1 MAEPVLARPTAGGP
15 GVDYGDVQGLV
26 RFGYSRMTEAC
37 FFLLAVR
44 DPASARSWLATAPVA
59 DAVGRKPPP
68 ATAMQVAFTAE
79 GLRAL
84 GVPAAL
90 IEGFAPEFIS
100 GMAGE
105 ESRSRRLGDV
115 GANAPTGW
123 RWGGPGRVPHLLVLL
138 YAEPGRLADWQRTIQ
153 GERWAAA
160 FQEIECLTTSNLD
173 GTEPFGFKDGISQP
187 VLDWDRERR
196 VEGDQLGY
204 SNLLALG
211 EFLLGYPNE
220 YGKYTERP
228 LVKESDDPRRELLPA
243 EDAPG
248 RRDLGRN
255 GTYLVFRELRQ
266 DVLGFWRFLDRQA
279 NSNAAERQR
288 LAEAMVGRRMS
299 GESLVPAGGPPIAGV
314 GPDPEDTRQNQF
326 TYASDEAGTRC
337 PFGAH
342 IRRANPR
349 NADLPGGTGGLLS
362 RLIRILGFR
371 RQGIR
376 GDLVAST
383 RFHRILRRGREY
395 GPGLALNEALRLDR
409 ADGVERGLHFICL
422 NANISRQFEFVQNAW
437 IMGTK
442 FNGLTGESDPL
453 LGNRE
458 PIPGCPRTDGFST
471 PRENTLPRRI
481 TGMPQFVTVRGGGYF
496 FMPGLRALR
505 YIAASPITKGDKKP

>member
-1 MAEPVLARPTAGGP
+1 MAEPVLARAVAGP
-15 GVDYGDVQGLV
+15 SGVDYSDVQGMV
-26 RFGYSRMTEAC
+26 RFGYNRMTEAC
-37 FFLLAVR
+37 FFLLAIR
-44 DPASARSWLATAPVA
+44 DPAAARTWLSTAPVA
-59 DAVGRKPPP
+59 DAVERRPPP

-79 GLRAL
+79 GLKAL
-84 GVPAAL
+84 GVPASV
-90 IEGFAPEFIS
+90 IEGFSPEFIS

-115 GANAPTGW
+115 GANAPSRW
-123 RWGGPGRVPHLLVLL
+123 RWGGPARVPHLLVLL

-153 GERWAAA
+153 GERWTTA
-160 FQEIECLTTSNLD
+160 FQEVECLPTSNLD
-173 GTEPFGFKDGISQP
+173 GIEPFGFKDGISQP
-187 VLDWDRERR
+187 VLDWNRGRR
-196 VEGDQLGY
+196 VEGDQLEYG
-204 SNLLALG
+204 NLIALG

-228 LVKESDDPRRELLPA
+228 LLGGPDDPRGELLAA
-243 EDAPG
+243 EDALG
-248 RRDLGRN
+248 RKDLGRN
-255 GTYLVFRELRQ
+255 GTYLVLRELRQ
-266 DVLGFWRFLDRQA
+266 DVQGFWRFLDRQA
-279 NSNAAERQR
+279 NSNPQERQR

-299 GESLVPAGGPPIAGV
+299 GESLIPPGGSPIPGV
-314 GPDPEDTRQNQF
+314 GPGAEDTRQNQF

-349 NADLPGGTGGLLS
+349 NADLPGGVGGLLS

-371 RQGIR
+371 REGIR
-376 GDLVAST
+376 SDLVAST

-395 GPGLALNEALRLDR
+395 GPGLSPEDALRPDR
-409 ADGVERGLHFICL
+409 ANGEEQGLHFICL
-422 NANISRQFEFVQNAW
+422 NANILRQFEFVQNAW

-458 PIPGCPRTDGFST
+458 PIPGCPLTNGFSI

-481 TGMPQFVTVRGGGYF
+481 TGIPQFVTVRGGAYF
-496 FMPGLRALR
+496 FLPSLRALR
-505 YIAASPITKGDKKP
+505 YLASLGDRS

>member
-1 MAEPVLARPTAGGP
+1 MAEPLLVRPAPGSS

-26 RFGYSRMTEAC
+26 RFGYGRMTEAC
-37 FFLLAVR
+37 FFLLAIR
-44 DPASARSWLATAPVA
+44 DPASARSWLATVPVA
-59 DAVGRKPPP
+59 DAVERKPPP
-68 ATAMQVAFTAE
+68 ATAMQVAFSAG

-84 GVPAAL
+84 GVPAAV

-115 GANAPTGW
+115 GANAPSGW

-153 GERWAAA
+153 GERWATA
-160 FQEIECLTTSNLD
+160 FREIDCLKTSNLD

-187 VLDWDRERR
+187 VLDWNRERR
-196 VEGDQLGY
+196 VEGDQLAYG
-204 SNLLALG
+204 NLLALG

-228 LVKESDDPRRELLPA
+228 LVDGPDDPRGKLLPA

-248 RRDLGRN
+248 RKDLGRN

-266 DVLGFWRFLDRQA
+266 DVQGFWRFLDREA
-279 NSNAAERQR
+279 SSNPAERQR

-299 GESLVPAGGPPIAGV
+299 GEPLILPGGPPIAGV
-314 GPDPEDTRQNQF
+314 GPDPEETRQNQF
-326 TYASDEAGTRC
+326 TYETDEAGMRC

-349 NADLPGGTGGLLS
+349 NADLPGGAGGLLS
-362 RLIRILGFR
+362 RLIRILGFHR
-371 RQGIR
+371 RGIR
-376 GDLVAST
+376 SDLVAST

-395 GPGLALNEALRLDR
+395 GPGLSPEEAIRPDR
-409 ADGVERGLHFICL
+409 ADGAERGLHFICL

-458 PIPGCPRTDGFST
+458 PIAGCPSTDGFSI
-471 PRENTLPRRI
+471 PHENARPRRI

-505 YIAASPITKGDKKP
+505 YISASPVTEGDKKP